1 MATIYYDK
9 DASLEPLRGKT
20 VAVIGYGSQ
29 GHAHAQNLRDSGVS
43 VVVGLYRGS
52 PSWAKAEGDGFRVA
66 TVGDAAAKA
75 DLVAML
81 APDHVQRSIYEQ
93 EIGPA
98 LRPGATLL
106 FAHGFNIHFGQIVPA
121 PTVDVAMIAPKA
133 PGHRMRE
140 LFVEGVG
147 VPGLLAVHQN
157 VTGHAKETALAYGRA
172 VGCTKAGVIETTF
185 KEETETDLFGEQTV
199 LCGGISSLIKTGFD
213 ILVEAGYQPEIAY
226 FECLN
231 EMKLIVDLMYEGGL
245 SYMRYSV
252 SDTAEY
258 GDYVSGKRVIDVR
271 VRQTKRDVLAE
282 VRDGSFAKRWI
293 AEARRGAPELLAT
306 RAKEQDSQIERVGR
320 SLRAMMPWLPKREFG
335 QTAAPAPKREP
346 AAVA

>member
-1 MATIYYDK
+1 MATIFYDK

-29 GHAHAQNLRDSGVS
+29 GHAHAQTLRDNGVS
-43 VVVGLYRGS
+43 VVVGLYGGS
-52 PSWAKAEGDGFRVA
+52 ASWAKAEADGFRVA
-66 TVGDAAAKA
+66 AVSEAAQQA
-75 DLVAML
+75 DVVVML
-81 APDHVQRSIYEQ
+81 APDHVQRGIYEN

-157 VTGHAKETALAYGRA
+157 VTGHAKETALAYGLA
-172 VGCTKAGVIETTF
+172 GGCTKAGVIETTF

-199 LCGGISSLIKTGFD
+199 LCGGNSRPIKTGLD
-213 ILVEAGYQPEIAY
+213 ILVGASYQAGVAY
-226 FECLN
+226 F
-231 EMKLIVDLMYEGGL
+231 
-245 SYMRYSV
+245 
-252 SDTAEY
+252 
-258 GDYVSGKRVIDVR
+258 
-271 VRQTKRDVLAE
+271 
-282 VRDGSFAKRWI
+282 
-293 AEARRGAPELLAT
+293 
-306 RAKEQDSQIERVGR
+306 
-320 SLRAMMPWLPKREFG
+320 
-335 QTAAPAPKREP
+335 
-346 AAVA
+346 

>member
-29 GHAHAQNLRDSGVS
+29 GHAHSQNLRDSGVS

-66 TVGDAAAKA
+66 TVGDASAKA

-81 APDHVQRSIYEQ
+81 APDHVQRSIYEE

-121 PTVDVAMIAPKA
+121 PTVDVVMIAPKA

-140 LFVEGVG
+140 LFMEGVG

-185 KEETETDLFGEQTV
+185 KEETETDL
-199 LCGGISSLIKTGFD
+199 
-213 ILVEAGYQPEIAY
+213 
-226 FECLN
+226 
-231 EMKLIVDLMYEGGL
+231 
-245 SYMRYSV
+245 
-252 SDTAEY
+252 
-258 GDYVSGKRVIDVR
+258 
-271 VRQTKRDVLAE
+271 
-282 VRDGSFAKRWI
+282 
-293 AEARRGAPELLAT
+293 
-306 RAKEQDSQIERVGR
+306 
-320 SLRAMMPWLPKREFG
+320 
-335 QTAAPAPKREP
+335 
-346 AAVA
+346 